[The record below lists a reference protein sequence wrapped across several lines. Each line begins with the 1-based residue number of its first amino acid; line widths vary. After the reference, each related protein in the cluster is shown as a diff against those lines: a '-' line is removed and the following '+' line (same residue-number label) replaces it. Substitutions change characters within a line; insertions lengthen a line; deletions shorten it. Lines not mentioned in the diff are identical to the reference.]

1 MQKKRVVCKSCGKK
15 FKSLAKHAR
24 FCELKESPDVAK
36 DMLRMAMHLQEN
48 PVVSPEEKAIDVLI
62 LYCAEQA
69 EALATISSNLLEL
82 KKHVGGGNI
91 EKVWHAEAVPAG

>member
-1 MQKKRVVCKSCGKK
+1 MQKKLVACKSCGKE

-24 FCELKESPDVAK
+24 FCELKESPDIAK
-36 DMLRMAMHLQEN
+36 DTLRMAMYLQEK
-48 PVVSPEEKAIDVLI
+48 PVVSTEENAIDTLVR
-62 LYCAEQA
+62 YCAEQA
-69 EALATISSNLLEL
+69 EALATISNNLLEL